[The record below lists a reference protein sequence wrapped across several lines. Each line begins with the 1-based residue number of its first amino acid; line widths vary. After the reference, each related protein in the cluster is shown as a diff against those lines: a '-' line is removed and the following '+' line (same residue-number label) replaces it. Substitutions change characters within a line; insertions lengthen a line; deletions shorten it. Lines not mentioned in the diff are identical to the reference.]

1 MKQLNQRQL
10 LTVFQRGI
18 RLVTWM
24 MLGFMVIMVLVVSFR
39 LIAMK
44 QSA

>member
-18 RLVTWM
+18 RLVTWV

>member
-24 MLGFMVIMVLVVSFR
+24 MLGFMVIIVLVVSFR